1 MTDEEIK
8 SQLKELIVERLFL
21 NVKPEDI
28 KDDENLMETYNIDS
42 VQLFE
47 IVVGLEE
54 VFEISM
60 GEADFS
66 IELFENV
73 NSIAEYVKS
82 NLAGA
87 QG

>member
-1 MTDEEIK
+1 MSENEIK
-8 SQLKELIVERLFL
+8 AQLKELIVERLFL
-21 NVKPEDI
+21 NVKAEEI
-28 KDDENLMETYNIDS
+28 QDDENLMGTYNIDS

-54 VFEISM
+54 VFGVSM
-60 GEADFS
+60 AEADFS

-73 NSIAEYVKS
+73 NSIADYVKS

-87 QG
+87 